1 MRLRIL
7 LSVLLALSLSVTG
20 VMVVNA
26 QEGDPE
32 AQHGYDVPSESVPA
46 VPVVPMDPSEPPPPP
61 TATFDPAQPTIP
73 FESMVPPQQP
83 GAAPEY
89 VIPDGSSA
97 DPTQPVIPEGETPPP
112 VPTPELTKDPGKYG
126 QEAELRALNKVTTRV
141 ELLKGPLNTPMAFGN
156 LEITV
161 KTCWSSG
168 ADKRPEHI
176 ALMEVVEQVPGE
188 GPKSV
193 FSGWMFASSPGL
205 SALEHAVYD
214 LTVVACHDKKN
225 EADKDKKDGE
235 KDKADKDKKEGKA
248 AKKKDE
254 STTMDAPP
262 AADSQVEKPKKPVTK
277 KTPAKKPADKPKP
290 STKAP
295 PPIPQTV
302 PVTGV
307 LRLPPGPPPAAPQP
321 AGQ

>member
-1 MRLRIL
+1 MRLRII
-7 LSVLLALSLSVTG
+7 LSALFALVMSATG

-32 AQHGYDVPSESVPA
+32 AQQGYDMPSESSPA
-46 VPVVPMDPSEPPPPP
+46 VPAVPMDPSEPLPPP
-61 TATFDPAQPTIP
+61 TATFDPSQPSVP

-89 VIPDGSSA
+89 VMPDGTLP
-97 DPTQPVIPEGETPPP
+97 DPSQLPQSDVVPPP

-126 QEAELRALNKVTTRV
+126 QEVELRALNKVTTRI
-141 ELLKGPLNTPMAFGN
+141 EMLKGPLATPMAFGN

-193 FSGWMFASSPGL
+193 FSGWMFASSPSL
-205 SALEHAVYD
+205 SAMEHAVYD
-214 LTVVACHDKKN
+214 LTVIACHDKKTDGDKDKK
-225 EADKDKKDGE
+225 EPEKDKDKKD
-235 KDKADKDKKEGKA
+235 DKA
-248 AKKKDE
+248 AKKKD
-254 STTMDAPP
+254 DAVTP
-262 AADSQVEKPKKPVTK
+262 ADSSTPAVEKPKKPAARK
-277 KTPAKKPADKPKP
+277 APAKKPSDKPKP
-290 STKAP
+290 AAKSA
-295 PPIPQTV
+295 PPIPPTA

-307 LRLPPGPPPAAPQP
+307 LRLPPGPPPVAPQP